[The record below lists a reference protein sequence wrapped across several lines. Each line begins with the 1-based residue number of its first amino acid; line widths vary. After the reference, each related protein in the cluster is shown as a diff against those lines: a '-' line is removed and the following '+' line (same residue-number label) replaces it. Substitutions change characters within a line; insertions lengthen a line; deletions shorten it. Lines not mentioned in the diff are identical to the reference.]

1 MKNLILTLLMIAGFI
16 LSGQDKNPKNW
27 MIGAIV
33 PLPNSS
39 KVFSETSSTS
49 SSTFSESYHHTA
61 YPLGA
66 TIGYK
71 GFTFGFYATRVAV
84 TRRTIRSSRL
94 DYEKNITR
102 LPEEDYWNRSYSLGY
117 QYTFGKSSDLLL
129 KPIIGAHGIVN
140 ETNGFFDFAFD
151 FGVRYKSFALLA
163 SIYNETYAL
172 DYQKYTFPMINVG
185 NRKTYW
191 SIKAQYYL

>member
-1 MKNLILTLLMIAGFI
+1 MKNLILTLLMIAS
-16 LSGQDKNPKNW
+16 LSLSAQDEKSKDW
-27 MIGAIV
+27 MIGAIA
-33 PLPNSS
+33 PLPNTVERHYAPESS
-39 KVFSETSSTS
+39 IDPDNITRYQYKS
-49 SSTFSESYHHTA
+49 

-71 GFTFGFYATRVAV
+71 GFTFGFYATSV
-84 TRRTIRSSRL
+84 TISKTDLVSNNFSYRRTT
-94 DYEKNITR
+94 TR

-129 KPIIGAHGIVN
+129 KPIIGGHGIVH
-140 ETNGFFDFAFD
+140 ERNGFFDFAFD
-151 FGVRYKSFALLA
+151 FGVRYKSVALLA

-172 DYQKYTFPMINVG
+172 DSQKYTFPMINVG
-185 NRKTYW
+185 NRESYW